1 MPFDSFQ
8 AEWDFGVFSGI
19 EGIEKPDPR
28 IFTLALERAGN
39 NIAPEEVLHIGDS
52 MRKDY
57 VPAKSIGMHALLV
70 DRFKTE
76 AAKDWI
82 EAGAIVLPDLVAVQ
96 QLLESDKLKC

>member
-1 MPFDSFQ
+1 M
-8 AEWDFGVFSGI
+8 FSGI

-28 IFTLALERAGN
+28 IYKLALERAG

-52 MRKDY
+52 MRIDY
-57 VPAKSIGMHALLV
+57 VPAKSIGMHALLL

-76 AAKDWI
+76 AAKDWT